1 MRRNLVGTTT
11 LGALV
16 GAALMLPRTVQA
28 HCDTMDGPVVLA
40 AKSAWGTKDVTPVLK
55 WVKEDAEAE

>member
-1 MRRNLVGTTT
+1 
-11 LGALV
+11 
-16 GAALMLPRTVQA
+16 MLPRTVQA

-40 AKSAWGTKDVTPVLK
+40 AKSALGTKDVTPVLK